1 MNNMFEA
8 YKDLV
13 ANIATLVT
21 IVNFLVGSQVCYKFF
36 KTKTTGNVSC
46 TPFMV
51 GVMMTFSWYSYGSL
65 RADQSIQLVNGIGLG
80 KVLK

>member
-1 MNNMFEA
+1 MFEA

-21 IVNFLVGSQVCYKFF
+21 VVNFLVGSQVCYKFF
-36 KTKTTGNVSC
+36 QTKTTGNVSC
-46 TPFMV
+46 TPFLV
-51 GVMMTFSWYSYGSL
+51 GVMMTFSWYSYGAL